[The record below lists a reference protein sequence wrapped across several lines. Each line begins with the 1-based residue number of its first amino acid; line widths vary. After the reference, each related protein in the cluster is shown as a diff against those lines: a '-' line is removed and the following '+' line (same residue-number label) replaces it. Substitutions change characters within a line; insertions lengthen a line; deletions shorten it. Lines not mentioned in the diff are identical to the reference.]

1 MLVWP
6 QLPGFWGPRLCSAP
20 HSKLRHFWRRPL
32 SYLLQSNEF
41 YMKKY
46 YHIPNSKS
54 LHCADDGFMIHYL
67 TKIFNFTLIFQ
78 TGRKFSPYYT
88 FSLILKVLLW
98 FFRSD
103 RGSFWD
109 GPELSRL
116 FQGRAKIWVRLMLG
130 LLYYVTASRIHSY
143 AKNISFRVLSKF
155 WRRKIRWNIQQ
166 HRKKEK
172 Q

>member
-1 MLVWP
+1 
-6 QLPGFWGPRLCSAP
+6 
-20 HSKLRHFWRRPL
+20 
-32 SYLLQSNEF
+32 
-41 YMKKY
+41 MKKY

-78 TGRKFSPYYT
+78 TGRKFSPYHT

-166 HRKKEK
+166 HRKKEN